1 MTEKQGATMDV
12 SMIRRPQDWPFPIPQ
27 ITTESIDELIDALH
41 RDVSDSTLSIY
52 YDAVDGCSREMENED
67 QEMMVREYYLHD
79 GWAAKHGTGA

>member
-1 MTEKQGATMDV
+1 MDV
-12 SMIRRPQDWPFPIPQ
+12 SAIRRPQDWPFPIPQ
-27 ITTESIDELIDALH
+27 ITAVSIDELIDALR

>member
-1 MTEKQGATMDV
+1 MDV

-27 ITTESIDELIDALH
+27 ITAESIDELIDALH
-41 RDVSDSTLSIY
+41 RDVSDSTLSTY